1 LNNISVD
8 NDWLAIGKIV
18 APQGL
23 NGEVRIYPDTD
34 FPERFLT
41 PGQRWLRS
49 PQQSQPIAIELEQGR
64 YLEAKNLYVVRF
76 QGICDRNQA
85 EALRGCTVLVRAGD
99 RPKLEPGEYYLT
111 DLIGLEVLDVNS
123 QKLLGHVI
131 QLASAG
137 NDLLEIELLDPQGT
151 RVLVPFVAEFFPTVD
166 LLAKR
171 LELRPLPGLL
181 P

>member
-1 LNNISVD
+1 LNNTSRD
-8 NDWLAIGKIV
+8 DDWLAIGKIV
-18 APQGL
+18 SPQGL

-49 PQQSQPIAIELEQGR
+49 PNQSQPIEIELEQGR
-64 YLEAKNLYVVRF
+64 YLDAKNLYVVRF
-76 QGICDRNQA
+76 KGINDRTQA

-99 RPKLEPGEYYLT
+99 RPTLEPGEYYLT

-123 QKLLGHVI
+123 QQLLGHVT

-137 NDLLEIELLDPQGT
+137 NDLLEIELINPKGT
-151 RVLVPFVAEFFPTVD
+151 RILVPFVAEFFPTVD
-166 LLAKR
+166 LAAKC
-171 LELRPLPGLL
+171 LKFRPLPGLL